1 MWKRKFY
8 VLMDEQPGA
17 AGGGAPVVTAPVAPS
32 ATGAPVAPAASV
44 LAGGAATDPAAP
56 TAPEAWA
63 MPDKFK
69 VSKEDG
75 TLDMEASAR
84 KMGESLQHL
93 EKRMGS
99 GDAPPKTA
107 DEYAVNVPDE
117 WKEAFPA
124 DSETMAAFRKDA
136 HEQGLSQ
143 KQFDFFI
150 GKYIEQAPLLAA
162 GGAQAT
168 YEQAESD
175 LKGTWKT
182 DAEFKAQTGNA
193 FKAWSAFA
201 DPVDAGKMDEV
212 GNNPAVVRL
221 LARIGAEMKEGGSI
235 PAGADSGVGAQ
246 DVKSLLTSEANT
258 NPRHPDHAATR
269 AKVDAYY
276 AKKYGNEAA
285 R

>member
-1 MWKRKFY
+1 MKNNKFH
-8 VLMDEQPGA
+8 VLMDETPGA
-17 AGGGAPVVTAPVAPS
+17 AGGGDAPKVTAPVAPS
-32 ATGAPVAPAASV
+32 APVAPAASV
-44 LAGGAATDPAAP
+44 LASGEVPGAPVAP
-56 TAPEAWA
+56 TEIF
-63 MPDKFK
+63 PDKFK
-69 VSKEDG
+69 VNKEDG

-124 DSETMAAFRKDA
+124 DSETMATFRKDA

-150 GKYIEQAPLLAA
+150 GKYIEQAPLLAS

-168 YEQAESD
+168 YEQAEAD

-221 LARIGAEMKEGGSI
+221 LARIGAEMKEGSSI
-235 PAGADSGVGAQ
+235 PAGADSGGGAQ

-276 AKKYGNEAA
+276 AKKYGNEAV